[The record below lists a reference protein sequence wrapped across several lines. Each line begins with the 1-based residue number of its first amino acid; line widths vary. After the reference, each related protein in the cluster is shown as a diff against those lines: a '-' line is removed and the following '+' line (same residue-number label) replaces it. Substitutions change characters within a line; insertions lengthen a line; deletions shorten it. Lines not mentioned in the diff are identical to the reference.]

1 MLLPLLAIAIALL
14 GTWILSLAIASYRR
28 APNTAGPVSPSTGMQ
43 VSLFS
48 LLLFLFA
55 PFNLVVPEKLPLSDR
70 VRLNERSA

>member
-14 GTWILSLAIASYRR
+14 ATWMLSLAISSCRR
-28 APNTAGPVSPSTGMQ
+28 APNTATLVSPTAGIQ

-55 PFNLVVPEKLPLSDR
+55 PFSLIPLSGPSE
-70 VRLNERSA
+70 LGRSSH